1 MGFPLSQFQQLARL
15 CNGEYKQG
23 MSCFDDYNLVA
34 IVLHSH
40 SDVNLKSELER
51 EFEWLD
57 HVSGSKL
64 AFISFV
70 SPSEHWISENMNR
83 MICGEQIICDSSGD
97 DEMFLNQLAF
107 RFGVQELPAVV
118 VTNSL
123 ASNEYVVFKTSA
135 DLISFHLERLSRY
148 AFGLEKNDPD
158 WYKNIPL
165 LNIDERSYCFRT
177 DNGKSLASNIAD
189 LLSVQAM
196 VGNGINQNCFVGTV
210 KKEANKWAKNVLT
223 ELRKG
228 IDSTD
233 KTTRDNAL
241 KHYTFFYSYII
252 SVCEKRYRRNSDV
265 RGGQY
270 RHLLNLRSFDKCTEY
285 TKQEALSFNIL
296 LGVALDWCGEIRR
309 YYRDCA
315 WITEDME
322 NSALDKSL
330 CAALGRLVESEIN
343 ASLVQLMRKA
353 VGVAMPDFWF
363 KFDSTK
369 KRGKCKVLFSE
380 GNRNNRD
387 SVDLNFFDRN
397 LNRLRP
403 VTLGQIKPTL
413 EALFNS
419 FPDFRQ
425 EAGMFG
431 SDDFLK
437 YIEWLSSDRNFA
449 AHFGDFVRNFLD
461 EELPKF
467 NKFLDTYLEQMISL
481 KQCLLASSGRMV
493 E

>member
-1 MGFPLSQFQQLARL
+1 
-15 CNGEYKQG
+15 

-40 SDVNLKSELER
+40 SDVNLKSKLER

-57 HVSGSKL
+57 YISGPKL
-64 AFISFV
+64 AFITFV
-70 SPSEHWISENMNR
+70 SPSEHWINENMGR
-83 MICGEQIICDSSGD
+83 MICGEKIICDSSGD

-148 AFGLEKNDPD
+148 AFDLEKNAPD
-158 WYKNIPL
+158 WHKNIPL
-165 LNIDERSYCFRT
+165 LNIDEQSYCFRT

-210 KKEANKWAKNVLT
+210 KKEANEWAKNVLT

-233 KTTRDNAL
+233 KATRDNAL
-241 KHYTFFYSYII
+241 KNYTFFYSYII
-252 SVCEKRYRRNSDV
+252 SVCEKREGRDRRNLDV
-265 RGGQY
+265 KSGLGQKSSW
-270 RHLLNLRSFDKCTEY
+270 HLLNLHRFDQCVEY

-296 LGVALDWCGEIRR
+296 LGVALDWYDEKRR
-309 YYRDCA
+309 YYQDCT

-322 NSALDKSL
+322 DAALDKSL

-363 KFDSTK
+363 IFDYTK
-369 KRGKCKVLFSE
+369 KRGKCKVLFSK
-380 GNRNNRD
+380 GNKNNKD
-387 SVDLNFFDRN
+387 SVDLNFFDLK

-413 EALFNS
+413 EALSNS
-419 FPDFRQ
+419 VPDFRQ
-425 EAGMFG
+425 EVGEFA
-431 SDDFLK
+431 SDDFLE

-449 AHFGDFVRNFLD
+449 SHFGDFVRDFLG

-467 NKFLDTYLEQMISL
+467 NKFLDTYLERMISL
-481 KQCLLASSGRMV
+481 KKRLLLSSGRMV